1 MNDELGA
8 LDGILR
14 QVDAGARAAV
24 SGRPTWLSLG
34 AKVAFITFHSL
45 EDRRVKQAF
54 VELERGLQGYRSA
67 RKPIVASEREIAANQ
82 RARSAKLRVATVG
95 NPQD

>member
-1 MNDELGA
+1 VNDELGA

-24 SGRPTWLSLG
+24 NGRPTWLSLG

-45 EDRRVKQAF
+45 EDRRVKQTF
-54 VELERGLQGYRSA
+54 VELERGLQGYRLA
-67 RKPIVASEREIAANQ
+67 RKPIVASEREIAVNS
-82 RARSAKLRVATVG
+82 RARSAKLRVAMVG
-95 NPQD
+95 TRQD